1 MPHNRYAVLTV
12 DTEAL
17 SNRAAD
23 DHVRRLM
30 LGEFPN
36 GTAGVREIAA
46 IGNEVGAKHV
56 FFMDLCGAYDRRE
69 EIYDVIRWLDADG
82 QDVQLHAHPEYLPKS
97 FWPPTGF
104 TYKPEYMNAYR
115 DEAKTRFVL
124 EHFGKEI
131 AGVTGK
137 PVRAFRAGSFRWNT
151 NTLRAMQE
159 LGIRLAFNNSTQAIY
174 NKQSKFSLRTNR
186 PFRWSN
192 GVIEIPVTEKNILP
206 RVGKAL
212 WARFQFPLSVYVR
225 YRPWWA
231 SFVPY
236 SVSPHDGFLV
246 CLVHCWSLLYR
257 DEKGY
262 AEYRDDK
269 RIEGYR
275 KLVRQLSRDY
285 DIVTTGELLEL
296 CESGKIDLSHVE
308 DIKNVELAE
317 TAGGKA

>member
-17 SNRAAD
+17 PNRAAG

-30 LGEFPN
+30 WGAFPN
-36 GTAGVREIAA
+36 GTAGVRELAA
-46 IGNEVGAKHV
+46 IGNEFGAKHV
-56 FFMDLCGAYDRRE
+56 FFMDLCGAYARRE
-69 EIYDVIRWLDADG
+69 EIYEVIRWLDADG

-104 TYKPEYMNAYR
+104 TVKPEYMNAYW
-115 DEAKTRFVL
+115 DEAKSRFVL
-124 EHFGKEI
+124 EHFGREI
-131 AGVTGK
+131 AAVTGK
-137 PVRAFRAGSFRWNT
+137 PVRAFRAGSFRWNA
-151 NTLRAMQE
+151 NTLRAMEE
-159 LGIRLAFNNSTQAIY
+159 LGIRLSFNNSTQAIY
-174 NKQSKFSLRTNR
+174 NKQSAFSLRTNK

-231 SFVPY
+231 AFVPY
-236 SVSPHDGFLV
+236 SVSPQDGFLV

-257 DEKGY
+257 DERGY
-262 AEYRDDK
+262 AEYRDAK
-269 RIEGYR
+269 LMEGYR
-275 KLVRQLSRDY
+275 RLVRQLSRDY

-308 DIKNVELAE
+308 DVNNVELAE
-317 TAGGKA
+317 AGRGRA